1 MKQTP
6 RRQTVHTQ
14 VFKCKNNTA
23 PAQLRFSFEVIDPE
37 ELLHL
42 GLFLKTSHRPRCDRQ
57 ANLQPPRVFSR
68 TSRAPKAKIEHAAAV
83 GLLCT

>member
-23 PAQLRFSFEVIDPE
+23 PAQLRFPFEVIDPE

-42 GLFLKTSHRPRCDRQ
+42 GLFLKQAIAPDVTGRQ
-57 ANLQPPRVFSR
+57 TYNPRVYSP
-68 TSRAPKAKIEHAAAV
+68 SRAPKAKIEHTAAMR
-83 GLLCT
+83 LLCT

>member
-14 VFKCKNNTA
+14 VFECKNNTA
-23 PAQLRFSFEVIDPE
+23 PAQLRFPFEVIDPE

-42 GLFLKTSHRPRCDRQ
+42 GLFLKQAIAPDVTGRQ
-57 ANLQPPRVFSR
+57 TYNPRVYSPEQR
-68 TSRAPKAKIEHAAAV
+68 ELPKRK
-83 GLLCT
+83 LSTPRR